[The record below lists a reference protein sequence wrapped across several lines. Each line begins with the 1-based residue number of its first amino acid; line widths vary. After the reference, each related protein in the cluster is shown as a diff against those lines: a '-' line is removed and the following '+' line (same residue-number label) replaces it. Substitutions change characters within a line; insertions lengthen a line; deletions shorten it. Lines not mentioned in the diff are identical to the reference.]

1 MPAGPTPEAMKELR
15 RVGRAGAR
23 LAAVQALYQMEQTGE
38 STLAVIDDFLNDRL
52 GLGPEAEPIEEADP
66 DLFRAIVEGVVAR
79 QDDIDRAIS
88 RRLAKNWKLE
98 RLDAVSR
105 AILRGAVYE
114 LLADLNLPAEIIL
127 DEYVSIAHA
136 FFDGDEPK
144 FVNGLLDAVAR
155 DARGG

>member
-1 MPAGPTPEAMKELR
+1 MKELR